1 MTIKHIVIS
10 GAAYNGID
18 LVGAITELSEKKY
31 IERKNIESVFGS
43 SAGAIV
49 LAIWLLDVEKSVLYD
64 FIIKRPWN
72 KIYSFKAEMLFE
84 FLNDKG
90 LIDEKLIREIITP
103 LLKSK
108 DLSPDITL
116 NKFFE
121 FTKVKLTMYVT
132 DFQKWRAITVDKN
145 THPDLK
151 LVDALYMTS
160 AMPMI
165 FKPVFLD
172 DKIYVD
178 GAVTKHFP
186 IKSALEDGCKKEE
199 TLGIKVYRPEE
210 HAITKDATF
219 FQYVG
224 AMMNNMV
231 GAIAYLEN
239 VEIPHCVI
247 VNVPRMGSEIEG
259 VLMDPDK
266 RKTMLE
272 RGEQS
277 ARDFL
282 ESCVQEL
289 SD

>member
-31 IERKNIESVFGS
+31 IERKSIESVFGS
-43 SAGAIV
+43 SAGAII
-49 LAIWLLDVEKSVLYD
+49 LAIWLLNVEKDVLYD

-103 LLKSK
+103 LLRSK

-116 NKFFE
+116 NEFFE

-132 DFQKWRAITVDKN
+132 DFQKWSAITVDKN

-224 AMMNNMV
+224 AMMNNMIS
-231 GAIAYLEN
+231 AIACLEN
-239 VEIPHCVI
+239 ETIPYCVT

-259 VLMDPDK
+259 VLMDADK
-266 RKTMLE
+266 RKAMLE

-282 ESCVQEL
+282 ESRVQEL